1 MNYLHL
7 SILVCILI
15 ISVLYVNYQL
25 NIVKINDKP
34 FNVSNIMMRYE
45 NSLKENFVVNT
56 KQLENEIKALN
67 NKNNNK
73 NKNNNRPK
81 LNSNVKNMIVDEIS
95 NQKNL
100 KLNNNV
106 KVSTIKNNF
115 IKEDDSVENMIN
127 KLQDMEKVC
136 ETIDKEQKIKDD
148 LEQISINKSA
158 LQELENQEQRIEELA
173 QIVKHMRSEK
183 EKRDLISR
191 KCRVNKQENLDNN
204 YQKVKALSDAGF
216 LKDES
221 QTLNVNLPESGIK
234 LDFSDLKDQV
244 RSKVNRRRRPRNN
257 GEQRNNVPSNPRSCA
272 QRPKTGFQLSKLQ
285 NGVCRN
291 CNVNSL
297 RKDIALI
304 NKDFKKN

>member
-15 ISVLYVNYQL
+15 VSVLYVNYQL
-25 NIVKINDKP
+25 NVVRLNEKP
-34 FNVSNIMMRYE
+34 FNMNNIMMRYE

-56 KQLENEIKALN
+56 EQLANEIKALN
-67 NKNNNK
+67 NKN
-73 NKNNNRPK
+73 KNNGNNYYKPK
-81 LNSNVKNMIVDEIS
+81 LNSNVKNMIVDEIK
-95 NQKNL
+95 NQNNL
-100 KLNNNV
+100 KLNSNV

-115 IKEDDSVENMIN
+115 IKEDDSIEEMIN

-136 ETIDKEQKIKDD
+136 STIDKEQKIKDD

-173 QIVKHMRSEK
+173 EIVKHMRSEK

-191 KCRVNKQENLDNN
+191 KCRVNKQEKLDNN
-204 YQKVKALSDAGF
+204 YQKVKALSEAGL

-234 LDFSDLKDQV
+234 IDLSDLKDQV
-244 RSKVNRRRRPRNN
+244 RSRINRRRNN
-257 GEQRNNVPSNPRSCA
+257 RQSSQSNPRSCA
-272 QRPKTGFQLSKLQ
+272 NRPKKGFKLSKLDD
-285 NGVCRN
+285 GVCRN
-291 CNVNSL
+291 CNANSL

>member
-25 NIVKINDKP
+25 NIVKLNDKP
-34 FNVSNIMMRYE
+34 FNVNNIMMRYE

-67 NKNNNK
+67 NKNK
-73 NKNNNRPK
+73 NKNNKLK
-81 LNSNVKNMIVDEIS
+81 LNSNVKNMIVDEIK
-95 NQKNL
+95 NQNNL
-100 KLNNNV
+100 KLNKNV

-115 IKEDDSVENMIN
+115 IKEDDSIEEMIN

-136 ETIDKEQKIKDD
+136 DTIDKEQKIKDD

-173 QIVKHMRSEK
+173 EIVKHMRSEK

-191 KCRVNKQENLDNN
+191 KCRVNKQEKLDNN
-204 YQKVKALSDAGF
+204 YQKVKALSKAGF

-234 LDFSDLKDQV
+234 LDFPELKNQV
-244 RSKVNRRRRPRNN
+244 RSKINTSRSTNER
-257 GEQRNNVPSNPRSCA
+257 SNPRSCNNRA
-272 QRPKTGFQLSKLQ
+272 KTGFKLSKLD

-291 CNVNSL
+291 CNSNTL
-297 RKDIALI
+297 RKDISLI

>member
-15 ISVLYVNYQL
+15 VSVLYVNYQL
-25 NIVKINDKP
+25 NVVRLNEKP
-34 FNVSNIMMRYE
+34 FNMNNIMMRYE

-56 KQLENEIKALN
+56 EQLANEIKALN
-67 NKNNNK
+67 NKNK
-73 NKNNNRPK
+73 KKNNGYNYYKPK
-81 LNSNVKNMIVDEIS
+81 LNSNVKNMIVDEIK
-95 NQKNL
+95 NQNNL
-100 KLNNNV
+100 KLNSNV

-115 IKEDDSVENMIN
+115 IKEDDSIEEMIN

-136 ETIDKEQKIKDD
+136 STIDKEQKIKDD

-173 QIVKHMRSEK
+173 EIVKHMRSEK

-191 KCRVNKQENLDNN
+191 KCRVNKQEKLDNN
-204 YQKVKALSDAGF
+204 YQKVKALSEAGL

-234 LDFSDLKDQV
+234 IDLSDLKDQV
-244 RSKVNRRRRPRNN
+244 RSRINRRRNN
-257 GEQRNNVPSNPRSCA
+257 RQTSPSNSRSCA
-272 QRPKTGFQLSKLQ
+272 KRPKTGFKLSKLDD
-285 NGVCRN
+285 GVCRN
-291 CNVNSL
+291 CNANSL

>member
-25 NIVKINDKP
+25 NIVKLNDKP
-34 FNVSNIMMRYE
+34 FNVNNIMMRYE

-67 NKNNNK
+67 NNNK
-73 NKNNNRPK
+73 NKNKNNKPK
-81 LNSNVKNMIVDEIS
+81 LDSNVKNMIVDEIN
-95 NQKNL
+95 NQNNL

-115 IKEDDSVENMIN
+115 IKEDDSIEDMIN

-173 QIVKHMRSEK
+173 EIVKHMRSEK

-204 YQKVKALSDAGF
+204 YQKVKALAETGL

-221 QTLNVNLPESGIK
+221 QTINVNVPESGIK
-234 LDFSDLKDQV
+234 VDLSNLQNKI
-244 RSKVNRRRRPRNN
+244 RSRMNKLSSKNSRNI
-257 GEQRNNVPSNPRSCA
+257 SSIPRSCA
-272 QRPKTGFQLSKLQ
+272 KRPKSGFKLSKLD
-285 NGVCRN
+285 NGICRN
-291 CNVNSL
+291 CNVSSL
-297 RKDIALI
+297 RKDISLI

>member
-25 NIVKINDKP
+25 SIVKMNEKP
-34 FNVSNIMMRYE
+34 FNMNNIMMRYE

-56 KQLENEIKALN
+56 EQLENEIKKLN
-67 NKNNNK
+67 NNNNK
-73 NKNNNRPK
+73 KNNRPK
-81 LNSNVKNMIVDEIS
+81 LNNNVKNMIVEEIN
-95 NQKNL
+95 NQMSPNTMTPS
-100 KLNNNV
+100 LNQNV

-115 IKEDDSVENMIN
+115 IKEDDSIENMIN

-158 LQELENQEQRIEELA
+158 LKELENQEQRIEELA
-173 QIVKHMRSEK
+173 DVVRHMRSEK

-191 KCRVNKQENLDNN
+191 KCRVNKQENLDTQ
-204 YQKVKALSDAGF
+204 YQKVKSLSEAGF

-234 LDFSDLKDQV
+234 LDLSDLQEQV
-244 RSKVNRRRRPRNN
+244 KSRLNRRRNSRQNRV
-257 GEQRNNVPSNPRSCA
+257 NVPSNPRSCA
-272 QRPKTGFQLSKLQ
+272 EKPKRGFKLSKLD
-285 NGVCRN
+285 NGVCQN
-291 CNVNSL
+291 CNSNSL
-297 RKDIALI
+297 RQDIALI
-304 NKDFKKN
+304 NKDFK

>member
-15 ISVLYVNYQL
+15 VSVLYVNYQL
-25 NIVKINDKP
+25 NVVRLNEKP
-34 FNVSNIMMRYE
+34 FNMNNIMMRYE

-56 KQLENEIKALN
+56 EQLANEIKALN
-67 NKNNNK
+67 NKNK
-73 NKNNNRPK
+73 KKNNGYNYYKPK
-81 LNSNVKNMIVDEIS
+81 LNSNVKNMIVDEIK
-95 NQKNL
+95 NQNNL
-100 KLNNNV
+100 KLNSNV

-115 IKEDDSVENMIN
+115 IKEDDSIEEMIN

-136 ETIDKEQKIKDD
+136 STIDKEQKIKDD

-173 QIVKHMRSEK
+173 EIVKHMRSEK

-191 KCRVNKQENLDNN
+191 KCRVNKQEKLDNN
-204 YQKVKALSDAGF
+204 YQKVKALSEAGL

-234 LDFSDLKDQV
+234 IDLSDLKDQV
-244 RSKVNRRRRPRNN
+244 RSRINRRRNN
-257 GEQRNNVPSNPRSCA
+257 RQSSQSNPRSCA
-272 QRPKTGFQLSKLQ
+272 NRPK
-285 NGVCRN
+285 
-291 CNVNSL
+291 
-297 RKDIALI
+297 KDS
-304 NKDFKKN
+304 NYQS